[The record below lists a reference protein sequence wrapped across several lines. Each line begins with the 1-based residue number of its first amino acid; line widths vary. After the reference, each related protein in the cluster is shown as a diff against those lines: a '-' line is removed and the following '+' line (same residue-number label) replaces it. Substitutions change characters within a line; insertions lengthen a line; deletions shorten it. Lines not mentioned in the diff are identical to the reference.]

1 MTTMIRIPKPQPEE
15 HAEYYAKYI
24 KLVGDDALGA
34 LRAQSAST
42 PRLLS
47 GLSDAQAM
55 HRYAPGKWSVKE
67 VVGHLLDGERV
78 FSYRALRIARADAT
92 PMPGFDENAWVP
104 AAHFDRRPMPDLV
117 ADYQTVRAAT
127 VALFSSFDEEAL
139 TRVGTANDNPF
150 SVRALA
156 HIIAGHEL
164 HHVGLLRDR
173 YGLA

>member
-1 MTTMIRIPKPQPEE
+1 MIRIPKPRPEE

-42 PRLLS
+42 PRLLT
-47 GLSDAQAM
+47 GLSEAQAM
-55 HRYAPGKWSVKE
+55 HRYASGKWSVKE
-67 VVGHLLDGERV
+67 VVGHILDAERV

-92 PMPGFDENAWVP
+92 PLPGFDENAWMP
-104 AAHFDRRPMPDLV
+104 AAHFDRRPMPELV
-117 ADYQTVRAAT
+117 SDYQTVRAAT

-139 TRVGTANDNPF
+139 TRLGTANNQPF

-164 HHVGLLRDR
+164 HHVGLLRER
-173 YGLA
+173 YGLS

>member
-1 MTTMIRIPKPQPEE
+1 MIRIPKPQAEE

-42 PRLLS
+42 PRLLA
-47 GLSDAQAM
+47 GLSEAQAA

-67 VVGHLLDGERV
+67 VVGHLIDGERV

-92 PMPGFDENAWVP
+92 PLPGFDENAWVP
-104 AAHFDRRPMPDLV
+104 VAHFDRRALPDLV

-127 VALFSSFDEEAL
+127 VGLFSSFDDDTL
-139 TRVGTANDNPF
+139 TRTGTANNMPF

-164 HHVGLLRDR
+164 HHVGILRER

>member
-1 MTTMIRIPKPQPEE
+1 MIRNTKPQAEE
-15 HAEYYAKYI
+15 HAEYYARYI
-24 KLVGDDALGA
+24 KLVGDDALSA

-47 GLSDAQAM
+47 GLSEAQAM

-67 VVGHLLDGERV
+67 VVGHMIDGERV
-78 FSYRALRIARADAT
+78 FSYRALRVARADTT
-92 PMPGFDENAWVP
+92 PLPGFDENAWVP

-127 VALFSSFDEEAL
+127 VALFSSFEEEAL
-139 TRVGTANDNPF
+139 VRMGTANDQPI

-156 HIIAGHEL
+156 HMIAGHEL
-164 HHVGLLRDR
+164 HHVAILRER
-173 YGLA
+173 YGLS

>member
-1 MTTMIRIPKPQPEE
+1 MIRIPKPRPEE

-34 LRAQSAST
+34 LRSQSAST

-47 GLSDAQAM
+47 GLSEAQAM

-67 VVGHLLDGERV
+67 VVGHMMDAERV
-78 FSYRALRIARADAT
+78 FSYRALRIARADKT
-92 PMPGFDENAWVP
+92 PLPGFDENAWVP
-104 AAHFDRRPMPDLV
+104 AAHFDRRPMADLV
-117 ADYQTVRAAT
+117 SDYQTMRAAT
-127 VALFSSFDEEAL
+127 VSLFASLDEEAL
-139 TRVGTANDNPF
+139 TRVGTANDQPF

-164 HHVGLLRDR
+164 HHVAILRER

>member
-1 MTTMIRIPKPQPEE
+1 MIRITKPQAEE
-15 HAEYYAKYI
+15 HAEYYARYI
-24 KLVGDDALGA
+24 KLVGDDARSA

-47 GLSDAQAM
+47 GLSEAQAM

-67 VVGHLLDGERV
+67 VVGHMIDGERV
-78 FSYRALRIARADAT
+78 FSYRALRVARADTT
-92 PMPGFDENAWVP
+92 PLPGFDENAWVP

-127 VALFSSFDEEAL
+127 VALFSSFEEEAL
-139 TRVGTANDNPF
+139 VRMGTANDQPI

-156 HIIAGHEL
+156 HMIAGHEL
-164 HHVGLLRDR
+164 HHVAILRER
-173 YGLA
+173 YGLS

>member
-1 MTTMIRIPKPQPEE
+1 MIRIPKPQPDE
-15 HAEYYAKYI
+15 HVEYYARYI
-24 KLVGDDALGA
+24 KLVGEDALGA

-47 GLSDAQAM
+47 GLSEAQAM

-67 VVGHLLDGERV
+67 VVGHIIDGERV
-78 FSYRALRIARADAT
+78 FSYRALRIARADTT
-92 PMPGFDENAWVP
+92 PLPGFDENAWVP
-104 AAHFDRRPMPDLV
+104 AGHFDRRSMPDLV
-117 ADYQTVRAAT
+117 SDYQTQRAAT
-127 VALFSSFDEEAL
+127 VALFSSFDDEAL
-139 TRVGTANDNPF
+139 TRRGTANDSPI

-164 HHVGLLRDR
+164 HHVGLLRER

>member
-1 MTTMIRIPKPQPEE
+1 MIRIPKPQPEE

-78 FSYRALRIARADAT
+78 FGYRALRIARADAT
-92 PMPGFDENAWVP
+92 PLPGFDENAWVP

>member
-1 MTTMIRIPKPQPEE
+1 MIRITKPQPEE

-34 LRAQSAST
+34 LRSQSAST

-47 GLSDAQAM
+47 GLSEAQAM

-67 VVGHLLDGERV
+67 VVGHMMDAERV
-78 FSYRALRIARADAT
+78 FSYRALRIARADKT
-92 PMPGFDENAWVP
+92 PLPGFDENAWVP
-104 AAHFDRRPMPDLV
+104 AAHFDRRPMADLV
-117 ADYQTVRAAT
+117 SDYQTMRAAT
-127 VALFSSFDEEAL
+127 VSLFASLDEEAL
-139 TRVGTANDNPF
+139 TRVGTANDQPF

-164 HHVGLLRDR
+164 HHVAILRER

>member
-1 MTTMIRIPKPQPEE
+1 MIRITKPRAEE
-15 HAEYYAKYI
+15 HAEYYARYI
-24 KLVGDDALGA
+24 KLVGDDALSA

-47 GLSDAQAM
+47 GLSEAQAM

-67 VVGHLLDGERV
+67 VVGHMIDGERV
-78 FSYRALRIARADAT
+78 FSYRALRVARADTT
-92 PMPGFDENAWVP
+92 PLPGFDENAWVP

-127 VALFSSFDEEAL
+127 VALFSSFEEEAL
-139 TRVGTANDNPF
+139 VRMGTANDQPI

-156 HIIAGHEL
+156 HMIAGHEL
-164 HHVGLLRDR
+164 HHVAILRER
-173 YGLA
+173 YGLS

>member
-1 MTTMIRIPKPQPEE
+1 MIRIPKPQPEE
-15 HAEYYAKYI
+15 HHEYYARYI

-47 GLSDAQAM
+47 GLSEAQAM
-55 HRYAPGKWSVKE
+55 HRYAAGKWSVKE
-67 VVGHLLDGERV
+67 VVGHIIDGERV
-78 FSYRALRIARADAT
+78 FSYRALRIARADTT
-92 PMPGFDENAWVP
+92 PLPGFDEEAWVP

-127 VALFSSFDEEAL
+127 VALFASFDEDAL
-139 TRVGTANDNPF
+139 TRIGTANNQPI

-164 HHVGLLRDR
+164 HHVGLLRER
-173 YGLA
+173 YGLT

>member
-1 MTTMIRIPKPQPEE
+1 MIRITKPQPEE
-15 HAEYYAKYI
+15 HADYYAKYI

-47 GLSDAQAM
+47 GLSEAQAM

-67 VVGHLLDGERV
+67 VVGHILDAERV

-92 PMPGFDENAWVP
+92 PLPGFDENAWVP
-104 AAHFDRRPMPDLV
+104 AGHFDRRSMPDLV

-127 VALFSSFDEEAL
+127 VALFSSLDEEAL
-139 TRVGTANDNPF
+139 TRIGTANNQPF

-164 HHVGLLRDR
+164 HHVGILRER
-173 YGLA
+173 YGLS

>member
-1 MTTMIRIPKPQPEE
+1 MIRIPKPQPEE

>member
-1 MTTMIRIPKPQPEE
+1 MIRIPKPQVEE
-15 HAEYYAKYI
+15 HAEYFARYI

-42 PRLLS
+42 PRLLT
-47 GLSDAQAM
+47 GLSEAQAM

-67 VVGHLLDGERV
+67 VVGHLIDGERV

-92 PMPGFDENAWVP
+92 PLPGFDENAWVP
-104 AAHFDRRPMPDLV
+104 AAHFDRRTMPDLV
-117 ADYQTVRAAT
+117 NDYQTVRAAT
-127 VALFSSFDEEAL
+127 VALFSSFDDDTL
-139 TRVGTANDNPF
+139 TRTGTANNMPF

-164 HHVGLLRDR
+164 HHVGILRER

>member
-1 MTTMIRIPKPQPEE
+1 MIRIPKPQPEE
-15 HAEYYAKYI
+15 HAEFYGRYI

-34 LRAQSAST
+34 LRAHSAST

-47 GLSDAQAM
+47 GLSEAQAM
-55 HRYAPGKWSVKE
+55 HRYAAGKWSVKE
-67 VVGHLLDGERV
+67 VVGHIIDGERV
-78 FSYRALRIARADAT
+78 FSYRALRIARADTT
-92 PMPGFDENAWVP
+92 PLPGFDEEAWVP

-127 VALFSSFDEEAL
+127 VALFASFDEDAL
-139 TRVGTANDNPF
+139 TRIGTANNQPI

-164 HHVGLLRDR
+164 HHVGLLRER
-173 YGLA
+173 YGLT

>member
-1 MTTMIRIPKPQPEE
+1 MIRIPKPQPEE
-15 HAEYYAKYI
+15 HVEYYAKYI

-47 GLSDAQAM
+47 GLSEAQAM

-67 VVGHLLDGERV
+67 VVGHLIDGERV
-78 FSYRALRIARADAT
+78 FSYRALRIARADTT
-92 PMPGFDENAWVP
+92 PLPGFDENAWVP
-104 AAHFDRRPMPDLV
+104 AAHFDRRAMPDLV
-117 ADYQTVRAAT
+117 ADYQTQRAAT
-127 VALFSSFDEEAL
+127 VALFSSFDEDAL
-139 TRVGTANDNPF
+139 VRLGTANDQPI

-164 HHVGLLRDR
+164 HHVGILRER

>member
-1 MTTMIRIPKPQPEE
+1 MIRIPKPQPEE

-139 TRVGTANDNPF
+139 TRVGTANDTPF